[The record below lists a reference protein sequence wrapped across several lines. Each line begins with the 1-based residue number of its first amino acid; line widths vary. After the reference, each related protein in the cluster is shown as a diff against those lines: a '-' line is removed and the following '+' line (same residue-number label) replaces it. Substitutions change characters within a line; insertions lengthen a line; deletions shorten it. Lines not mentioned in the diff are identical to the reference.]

1 MKGWFRQMPCRWAAK
16 VGELAARAL
25 HAPPRQLT
33 LWLVASAITIF
44 IAWSG
49 FASLDEVAIGEGRVT
64 PASKGQVIQ
73 SLEGGILSELT
84 VREGDV
90 VQAGQKLA
98 TLDPV
103 QARSSMEEALERIA
117 ALEARAARLHAEMN
131 DEPEVVFPAELAG
144 DKAVIARER
153 QLFAANRRAFHENVA
168 NLRNQLRLAE
178 DELKIALPLLRTG
191 ATNEVEILR
200 LKQKVAEL
208 STKLSATQSEY
219 YVALKADY
227 ANTMADL
234 GPLRKIREGRADQL
248 RRTVI
253 TSPAKGI
260 VKDIR
265 VSTIGGV
272 VTPGGVLME
281 IVPLGDQ
288 LLIEA
293 RLSPR
298 DIAFIHP
305 DQDATVKI
313 SAFDSSIYGT
323 LPARVERISPDTIE
337 DQVDRRIYYYRVY
350 VLTEHAYLETRDG
363 KRHPILPGMV
373 ATAEIRT
380 GRRTVLDYLLKPL
393 NRAAEALRER

>member
-1 MKGWFRQMPCRWAAK
+1 MDKISMR
-16 VGELAARAL
+16 ARFEDGAGSARL
-25 HAPPRQLT
+25 L
-33 LWLVASAITIF
+33 LWLGVGAIAAFLLWSA
-44 IAWSG
+44 
-49 FASLDEVAIGEGRVT
+49 FAGLDEVAVGEGKVT
-64 PASKGQVIQ
+64 PASKGQIIQ
-73 SLEGGILSELT
+73 SLEGGILAELA

-90 VQAGQKLA
+90 VEAGQQLA

-103 QARSSMEEALERIA
+103 QARSSMEETLERIA
-117 ALEARAARLHAEMN
+117 ALQARAARLHAEMN
-131 DEPEVVFPAELAG
+131 DADSVNFPAELAR
-144 DKAVIARER
+144 DTAVVERER
-153 QLFAANRRAFHENVA
+153 QLFVANRRAFRENLA
-168 NLRNQLRLAE
+168 NLRQQLRLAE
-178 DELKIALPLLRTG
+178 QELQIALPLLRTG

-200 LKQKVAEL
+200 LRQKVAEFA
-208 STKLSATQSEY
+208 TKLDATQSEY

-227 ANTMADL
+227 AKTMADL
-234 GPLRKIREGRADQL
+234 GPLLKVREGRADQL
-248 RRTVI
+248 RRTAI
-253 TSPAKGI
+253 TSPARGI

-272 VTPGGVLME
+272 ITPGGVLME

-305 DQDATVKI
+305 NQEATVKI
-313 SAFDSSIYGT
+313 TAFEPSIYGT
-323 LPARVERISPDTIE
+323 LPAKVDRISPDTIE

-350 VLTEHAYLETRDG
+350 VLTQHAFLETKDG

-380 GRRTVLDYLLKPL
+380 GRRTVMDYLIKPL